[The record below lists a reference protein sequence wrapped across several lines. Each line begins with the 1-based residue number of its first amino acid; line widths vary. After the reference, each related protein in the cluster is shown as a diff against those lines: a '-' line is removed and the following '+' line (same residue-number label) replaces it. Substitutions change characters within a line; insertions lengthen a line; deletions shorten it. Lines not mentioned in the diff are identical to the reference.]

1 MDGVKPLNNFSVL
14 FSPSVLP
21 GYWEDY
27 LVNVED
33 YIYQFHKM
41 SLFNDERTL
50 NDAVGVS
57 QGLATALLSVESFRD
72 PQDKI

>member
-41 SLFNDERTL
+41 S
-50 NDAVGVS
+50 V
-57 QGLATALLSVESFRD
+57 
-72 PQDKI
+72 I